1 MEAEKMVGTILEKI
15 EIFEED
21 LSRLKRFIEKTKLK
35 KEQQVSILSNYFED
49 TISKDFESLKVE
61 IETYLHYRQL
71 KIRFEE

>member
-1 MEAEKMVGTILEKI
+1 MVGTILEKI